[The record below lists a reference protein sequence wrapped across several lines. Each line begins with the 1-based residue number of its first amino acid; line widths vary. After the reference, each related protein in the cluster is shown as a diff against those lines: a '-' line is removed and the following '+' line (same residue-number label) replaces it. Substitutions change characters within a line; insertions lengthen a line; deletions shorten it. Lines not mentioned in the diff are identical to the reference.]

1 MPEPCA
7 LFAGLAVGVAP
18 GRGFVGAATVAERWS
33 AVAVTGR
40 RSTWPSVSWSA
51 LLRLL
56 ARTRSSTETPLVWA
70 MSQRVSPDLTVY
82 CCAPLLADPAVV
94 AEVAEVAEIGELDG
108 VAVATASVCPVTI
121 MFGSLIEF
129 RLTSLSIGMPVVM

>member
-40 RSTWPSVSWSA
+40 RSTWPRVSWSA
-51 LLRLL
+51 LVRLL

-82 CCAPLLADPAVV
+82 CCVALLADAVV
-94 AEVAEVAEIGELDG
+94 VAGVGELDG

-129 RLTSLSIGMPVVM
+129 RLTSLSTG